1 MQTQKYSIQQP
12 LIESLLSWV
21 KEGEI
26 AIPEIQR
33 PVGVSRRAWLR
44 RHRRFAPPLR
54 AQGSRSPIRRCT
66 SVGDFVQYPLLGAPR
81 LAVRY
86 PCVPSVPDPS

>member
-33 PVGVSRRAWLR
+33 P
-44 RHRRFAPPLR
+44 
-54 AQGSRSPIRRCT
+54 
-66 SVGDFVQYPLLGAPR
+66 FVWDKSKVRDLMMRDLGRDTLHWNFPTDHG
-81 LAVRY
+81 LAG
-86 PCVPSVPDPS
+86 

>member
-33 PVGVSRRAWLR
+33 S
-44 RHRRFAPPLR
+44 
-54 AQGSRSPIRRCT
+54 
-66 SVGDFVQYPLLGAPR
+66 
-81 LAVRY
+81 AVRRRQEQGAR
-86 PCVPSVPDPS
+86 PDGQHLPGHPVTLNP

>member
-12 LIESLLSWV
+12 LIESLLAWV

-33 PVGVSRRAWLR
+33 PFVWDKSKLRDLMDSALYRKCCRCANGTFATHGV
-44 RHRRFAPPLR
+44 
-54 AQGSRSPIRRCT
+54 
-66 SVGDFVQYPLLGAPR
+66 
-81 LAVRY
+81 
-86 PCVPSVPDPS
+86 

>member
-26 AIPEIQR
+26 AIDEENTYMLD
-33 PVGVSRRAWLR
+33 VL
-44 RHRRFAPPLR
+44 
-54 AQGSRSPIRRCT
+54 
-66 SVGDFVQYPLLGAPR
+66 
-81 LAVRY
+81 
-86 PCVPSVPDPS
+86 

>member
-33 PVGVSRRAWLR
+33 PM
-44 RHRRFAPPLR
+44 
-54 AQGSRSPIRRCT
+54 PIRK
-66 SVGDFVQYPLLGAPR
+66 
-81 LAVRY
+81 
-86 PCVPSVPDPS
+86 

>member
-26 AIPEIQR
+26 AIGESVR
-33 PVGVSRRAWLR
+33 EHFRRKSVSQA
-44 RHRRFAPPLR
+44 
-54 AQGSRSPIRRCT
+54 
-66 SVGDFVQYPLLGAPR
+66 
-81 LAVRY
+81 
-86 PCVPSVPDPS
+86 

>member
-33 PVGVSRRAWLR
+33 PFVWDTTKVRDLMDSIY
-44 RHRRFAPPLR
+44 
-54 AQGSRSPIRRCT
+54 QGFPIGYIKL
-66 SVGDFVQYPLLGAPR
+66 VVAKN
-81 LAVRY
+81 
-86 PCVPSVPDPS
+86 

>member
-12 LIESLLSWV
+12 LIESLLTWV

-33 PVGVSRRAWLR
+33 PFVWDKSKVRGRRDGIILQGVLK
-44 RHRRFAPPLR
+44 HE
-54 AQGSRSPIRRCT
+54 GY
-66 SVGDFVQYPLLGAPR
+66 QYTTARTNLPVAKHQTR
-81 LAVRY
+81 IK
-86 PCVPSVPDPS
+86 